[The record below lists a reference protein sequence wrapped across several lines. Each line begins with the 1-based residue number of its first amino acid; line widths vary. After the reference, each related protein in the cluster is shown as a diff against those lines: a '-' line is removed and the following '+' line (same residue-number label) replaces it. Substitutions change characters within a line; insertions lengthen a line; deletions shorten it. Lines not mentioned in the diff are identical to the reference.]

1 MLIHV
6 FIFDEDPVSLAGL
19 CAIIDRSNEM
29 DVAGTASHRDC
40 LTRALREAE
49 DYMDVA
55 LMSYQRPERGMA
67 DMIRAVRPLPSL
79 VFSRTDDDDAVVAA
93 LRAGAHGYI
102 VKISS
107 PDELLRSIQ
116 HVADGGA
123 AFCSLI
129 APRLTEY
136 FSAMHDLPGRLAFPS
151 LTDREREILDLIAS
165 GLNNRQIARKLVL
178 SEKTV
183 RNHIT
188 RIFVKLQVTDRTAA
202 AVRARDAGVGI
213 T

>member
-19 CAIIDRSNEM
+19 CAIIERSGEM
-29 DVAGTASHRDC
+29 DVAGTVSHRDC
-40 LTRALREAE
+40 LTPAVREAA
-49 DYMDVA
+49 DYLDVA

-79 VFSRTDDDDAVVAA
+79 VFSRTDDDEAVVAA
-93 LRAGAHGYI
+93 LRAGAHGYM

-151 LTDREREILDLIAS
+151 LTEREREILDLIAS

-213 T
+213 S